1 MKSKK
6 LLSLALALIIC
17 LSLLPMTAFA
27 ADQYLSLDKSNY
39 NAGETITVKTSNI
52 TAQMEQ
58 DEAFVSIYKA
68 GASHNAWGDYD
79 HPKAGTDTLT
89 FTAPSKNGSY
99 EMRLYSADHLSD
111 YAPVFVTSVPFTVG
125 GSETTT
131 PPVATAQPE
140 QDDTTKRYPTH
151 DEFDWSLVTFTP
163 GNHSWTGTYETNY
176 ETLSLIQKGN
186 YVSGEYPEFE
196 NGKIDGVVTDDVL
209 YGYWSESPSY
219 APPSDAGQIVFVMN
233 EDGKGFTGW
242 WRYGNSGSW
251 ALWSTS
257 SRNEQDTSGWASE
270 EIATADALGLIPDSL
285 KGQDLTKPI
294 TRAEFA
300 AVSVKVYETLS
311 GVKAIP
317 AVNNPF
323 TDTKDVEVLKA
334 YNVGIT
340 AGTATDKFSPDVL
353 LNREQAATMLTRVF
367 KKVSMP
373 GWTFS
378 ADGSFSLV
386 YTKPA
391 AFADDAKISDWA
403 KPSVYFMVANG
414 IISGVGTNTFAPK
427 ATTSEEKAKGYA
439 QATREQALAIAVR
452 MVEKLAI

>member
-6 LLSLALALIIC
+6 LLSLALALIMC

-27 ADQYLSLDKSNY
+27 ADHYLSLDKSNY

-68 GASHNAWGDYD
+68 GAPHNEWGDYD

-89 FTAPSKNGSY
+89 FTAPLKNGSY

-111 YAPVFVTSVPFTVG
+111 YAPAFVTSVPFTVG

-131 PPVATAQPE
+131 PPVTTTQPE

-176 ETLSLIQKGN
+176 ETLSLIQKGKD
-186 YVSGEYPEFE
+186 VSGEYPEWE
-196 NGKIDGVVTDDVL
+196 NGKIDGVVTDGVL

-251 ALWSTS
+251 ELWSTS

-270 EIATADALGLIPDSL
+270 EIAMADALGLIPDSL

-300 AVSVKVYETLS
+300 AVSVKVYEALS

-340 AGTATDKFSPDVL
+340 AGTAADKFSPDVL

-373 GWTFS
+373 GWTLS
-378 ADGSFSLV
+378 ADGSFPLD
-386 YTKPA
+386 YTKLA

-403 KPSVYFMVANG
+403 KPGVYFMVANG
-414 IISGVGTNTFAPK
+414 IISGVGNNTFAPK
-427 ATTSEEKAKGYA
+427 ATTSEEEAKGYA

-452 MVEKLAI
+452 MVEKLAS